1 MKDKGN
7 KREGGKKKR
16 ERKSHKKWKGI
27 ESKAVRGLLL
37 PAGRGAVGSFAAQAG
52 SVCGAAGGGT
62 AGAQGKM
69 GVEKLAGRGSQ
80 RLPKEAMEVCCGQV
94 SGPPRAGGPGLDSP
108 QPSPHALNDLED
120 GSLGR
125 PRRGQRLTS
134 SVFRFLGASV
144 SPAGKWADGLDTLPR
159 SELGNLQ
166 QPLKAPP
173 ASSYSPRQV
182 LLPSRLVES
191 SPDAGRCCLDQP
203 LLGPLSLSLLGR
215 TLANALRLAPL

>member
-1 MKDKGN
+1 M
-7 KREGGKKKR
+7 
-16 ERKSHKKWKGI
+16 
-27 ESKAVRGLLL
+27 LL

-52 SVCGAAGGGT
+52 SVCEAVGGGT
-62 AGAQGKM
+62 AGARGKV
-69 GVEKLAGRGSQ
+69 GVEKLEGRGSQ
-80 RLPKEAMEVCCGQV
+80 RLPKEPMEVCCGQV
-94 SGPPRAGGPGLDSP
+94 SGPQRAGGPGLASP

-173 ASSYSPRQV
+173 ASFYS
-182 LLPSRLVES
+182 LPAGPLAFPLVES
-191 SPDAGRCCLDQP
+191 SPDAGRCCLDEP

-215 TLANALRLAPL
+215 TLAIVLWLAPLIPSSHVY